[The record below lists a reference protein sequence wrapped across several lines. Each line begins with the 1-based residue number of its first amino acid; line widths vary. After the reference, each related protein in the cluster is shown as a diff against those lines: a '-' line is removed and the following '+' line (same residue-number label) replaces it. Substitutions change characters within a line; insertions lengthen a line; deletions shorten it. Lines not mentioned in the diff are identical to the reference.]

1 MFQSNLDLIGTGE
14 GYSTNKRRLLEK
26 SVFESDRYESKV
38 GRNVRSCYRMMK
50 VRVYR
55 NLNKPEY
62 FSILSMEKENK
73 GRVVG
78 YARSVLLENCN
89 FVVYE
94 TARQKV
100 LRDKVRNVHSFCEG
114 VIADASELVQ
124 VLSGTEKV
132 VTYNPY
138 KMGAFYCREKGL
150 PHLSSCNEAILQGS
164 NVYIT
169 E

>member
-26 SVFESDRYESKV
+26 SVFESDRFESKV

-100 LRDKVRNVHSFCEG
+100 LRDRKS
-114 VIADASELVQ
+114 
-124 VLSGTEKV
+124 V
-132 VTYNPY
+132 V
-138 KMGAFYCREKGL
+138 
-150 PHLSSCNEAILQGS
+150 
-164 NVYIT
+164 
-169 E
+169 